1 MARIRFGRPGRTRS
15 MRSTLT
21 ALLIVPLISLV
32 LLWAFGVSVT
42 LGNALRDRTYNHLVS
57 SGAKY
62 DDELETQLASERLQT
77 FIWLSTGRRSPVAPL
92 TAVRKKTDA
101 VLTAYFANGQQSRG
115 KDSAALQAIGD
126 RFNAQL
132 RTITRVRAAVDSGSV
147 SPSEGFQD
155 YSNLVDDLFTLFD
168 SSGTAIGVNLNV
180 YTQTTGA
187 VQAARTLEDVSR
199 ELTLAGGAL
208 AVGGQM
214 TAGDRVL
221 FASAVAGQR
230 VLISEAMTA
239 FNPAE
244 RAGFQRAYSSPL
256 HARFAG
262 LEDQIVATSATAAGP
277 SPATLQA
284 FTGTGQE
291 FIKQME
297 TAQLAL
303 NAPIAA
309 TAGHDGNQALLEA
322 ILAGGLGLLAV
333 IASILLTVWYGRRMT
348 GELTEL
354 NEDVRAMADERLPSV
369 VGRLRDGHEVDIEAE
384 SPPPAT
390 GKITEI
396 ATVAES
402 FATVQRTAVEAAVG
416 QANLRKGVNQVFL
429 NLSLRNQSLLHRQLT
444 MLDSM
449 ERAARDPASLD
460 ELFRLDHLT
469 TRMRRHAEGLIILAG
484 ATPARGWRDPVP
496 VVDVLRA
503 AIAEVEDYVRI
514 DVISESRDAIAGAAV
529 NDVIHL
535 IAELA
540 ENAAA
545 FSPPTTQVEIKA
557 DGVAKGLAVEIED
570 RGLGLSAEE
579 MAEINQRL
587 ASPPEFDLANSD
599 QLGLFVVGQLAARH
613 GIRVSL
619 RSSPYGGTIAIVLMP
634 TSIVVREGEVSGP
647 AGPHEP
653 QAGGLPLAVS
663 APAPPMPER
672 MPAIAA
678 PAPGPESSA
687 AVFSLT
693 GRHRLGSA
701 GTESEIVPDPW
712 PTVTPAGPPAPRPVA
727 AERPRAPWEQAS
739 WARTS
744 WGEPPAATVP
754 SRAPAAPVPPAEAPA
769 AADPATPRGD
779 SPARLADAQL
789 AETHLGMPVRVR
801 QASLA
806 PQLRTSP
813 GPRPA
818 APAPSAGGSP
828 VRSPEQAR
836 NLMAA
841 LQRGWEHGRTDDL
854 DDPDGDLGAWRG
866 PDAGDGEVR

>member
-1 MARIRFGRPGRTRS
+1 MGQTRGQTSPAVQRAGAVLAAQLARIPGIRQ
-15 MRSTLT
+15 
-21 ALLIVPLISLV
+21 AVD
-32 LLWAFGVSVT
+32 AGSVT
-42 LGNALRDRTYNHLVS
+42 
-57 SGAKY
+57 
-62 DDELETQLASERLQT
+62 
-77 FIWLSTGRRSPVAPL
+77 P
-92 TAVRKKTDA
+92 
-101 VLTAYFANGQQSRG
+101 
-115 KDSAALQAIGD
+115 SAA
-126 RFNAQL
+126 
-132 RTITRVRAAVDSGSV
+132 
-147 SPSEGFQD
+147 FQD
-155 YSNLVDDLFTLFD
+155 YSSLVDAEFTMFD
-168 SSGTAIGVNLNV
+168 SSDGAVGVNLNV
-180 YTQTTGA
+180 YLQTAAA
-187 VQAARTLEDVSR
+187 VQAARALEYVGR

-208 AVGGQM
+208 AGGGQLNS
-214 TAGDRVL
+214 ADRVL
-221 FASAVAGQR
+221 FASSVTGQHI
-230 VLISEAMTA
+230 LIQQALTGLSA
-239 FNPAE
+239 PE
-244 RAGFQRAYSSPL
+244 RATFQRLYGSPQHTRL
-256 HARFAG
+256 AA
-262 LEDQIVATSATAAGP
+262 LEDQIVASSGTAKGP
-277 SPATLQA
+277 SPATVAA
-284 FTGTGQE
+284 FAAVGQP

-297 TAQLAL
+297 MAQVSL

-309 TAGHDGNQALLEA
+309 TANQSSNGALLEA
-322 ILAGGLGLLAV
+322 VLAGGLGLLAV
-333 IASILLTVWYGRRMT
+333 IASILLAVWYGRRLT

-354 NEDVRAMADERLPSV
+354 NENVQSMAGQRLPSV
-369 VGRLRDGHEVDIEAE
+369 VARLRGGEEVDVEAE
-384 SPPPAT
+384 SPPSAPSR
-390 GKITEI
+390 ITEI
-396 ATVAES
+396 AKVADS
-402 FATVQRTAVEAAVG
+402 FAAVQRTAVEAAVG

-429 NLSLRNQSLLHRQLT
+429 NLSLRNQSLLHRQLA

-484 ATPARGWRDPVP
+484 STPARGWRDPVP

-514 DVISESRDAIAGAAV
+514 DVVSESRDAIAGAAV

-540 ENAAA
+540 ENATA

-579 MAEINQRL
+579 MAEINRQL

-619 RSSPYGGTIAIVLMP
+619 RSSPYGGTSAIVLIP
-634 TSIVVREGEVSGP
+634 ISIVVRDGAVRGP

-653 QAGGLPLAVS
+653 QGGGLPLAVS
-663 APAPPMPER
+663 APQPPLPER

-678 PAPGPESSA
+678 PGPGPESSA
-687 AVFSLT
+687 SVFSLT
-693 GRHRLGSA
+693 GRHRLGAA
-701 GTESEIVPDPW
+701 GTESEIAPDPW
-712 PTVTPAGPPAPRPVA
+712 PTVSPASLAGPPAAPRPA
-727 AERPRAPWEQAS
+727 AGERPRAPWEQAS

-754 SRAPAAPVPPAEAPA
+754 TRVPAPPAPAPLAEGPA
-769 AADPATPRGD
+769 AVDSVAPRGD
-779 SPARLADAQL
+779 SPARQADAQL

-806 PQLRTSP
+806 PQLRAGS

-818 APAPSAGGSP
+818 APAPPAAGAP
-828 VRSPEQAR
+828 ARSPEQAR

-866 PDAGDGEVR
+866 ADAGDGEAR